1 MEVAERAGSSAG
13 ASTSRAA
20 PAVVPMRREALPMDL
35 LVAKEDSSK
44 LPRGVVQTKEQ
55 LRDVRH
61 DVHWASKREHI
72 FAAVAA
78 GMHLAG
84 FMFNLAFWGVEGMP
98 PDRYWP
104 SSPRIRLRIRP
115 GRYGNVEG
123 TQRVYMDYLA
133 RSEGVGGALP

>member
-1 MEVAERAGSSAG
+1 
-13 ASTSRAA
+13 
-20 PAVVPMRREALPMDL
+20 MDL

-61 DVHWASKREHI
+61 DVHWASKREHV

-84 FMFNLAFWGVEGMP
+84 FMLNLAFWGFEGMP

-104 SSPRIRLRIRP
+104 SSPRC
-115 GRYGNVEG
+115 
-123 TQRVYMDYLA
+123 A
-133 RSEGVGGALP
+133 RSLRTNRRGRGVGGRQ